1 MEENCNICGKINSV
15 FSFKKVNKIHLVK
28 CTNCKIIRI
37 RKGSL
42 SNKKISKYYDK
53 HYFNNLSTRGY
64 VNYHDSEK
72 AHTKN
77 SKKLLGL
84 FKNKLKNKNIL
95 DYGCSYGFLLNEAK
109 KYSNK
114 ICGVEHSSY
123 ARQIASQ
130 KKIKVYSNEKFLIK
144 EKKKFDFIFIIGTIE
159 HLLDPEK
166 VLRIFNKI
174 LKKKGILIITTIDTK
189 GFFPLYKL
197 KPPEHTFYF
206 NHNNLK
212 ILLNK
217 CRFEILSNR
226 TYFCHYFIHD
236 LFSRLGFFYNSKILK
251 YFSSL
256 IKKIFPNST
265 IYIPTNEMCTIA
277 RKVR

>member
-1 MEENCNICGKINSV
+1 MEKNCYICKKNSV
-15 FSFKKVNKIHLVK
+15 INFKKVNKINLVK
-28 CTNCKIIRI
+28 CIKCKIIHVK
-37 RKGSL
+37 KGSL
-42 SNKKISKYYDK
+42 SSKQIYKYYNK
-53 HYFNNLSTRGY
+53 SYYNNSSIRGY
-64 VNYHDSEK
+64 KSYEASEK
-72 AHTKN
+72 THIKN
-77 SKKLLGL
+77 AKKLLSL
-84 FKNKLKNKNIL
+84 FKNKLRNKNIL
-95 DYGCSYGFLLNEAK
+95 DYGCSYGYFLNEAK
-109 KYSNK
+109 KYSDK

-123 ARQIASQ
+123 ARKIASR
-130 KKIKVYSNEKFLIK
+130 KKLKIYSNEKFLIK
-144 EKKKFDFIFIIGTIE
+144 KKFDFIFIVGTIE

-174 LKKKGILIITTIDTK
+174 LRKNGIVIITTINTE

-206 NHNNLK
+206 SHNNLK

-217 CRFEILSNR
+217 CGFTILSNR
-226 TYFCHYFIHD
+226 TYFSNYFIHD

-265 IYIPTNEMCTIA
+265 IFIPTNEMCMIA